1 MAKTRSRC
9 PRFLHYKAA
18 TATLTRMNATQYTN
32 VTVTEL
38 EGSECEIRATI
49 PAEILTQY
57 RTKAVKELGSSVEVP
72 GFRKGHVPEDMLIGH
87 LGESRIMERA
97 ANMALSD
104 IYPKIVVSENIEAL
118 GAPRINITKLAQGNA
133 LEFTATTAVMPA
145 ITLPN
150 YQKIAKDIFSKEET
164 FDVSDDEVAETLKH
178 IRRERGRIE
187 AYEKQKNDGVESPE
201 LPEIADDELP
211 ELTDEFVQQLG
222 DFKTVADF
230 EKKVRENILEEK
242 KLRGNE
248 KKRME
253 TLEKIIADT
262 KVVIPKLFIDEET
275 RRMHAQMEAQVAQTG
290 TKFEDYLK
298 NINKTIEEL
307 YTEWKPEAEKR
318 AKLQLILNT
327 IAKEQELTPDADM
340 VQREVDHI
348 KKSYPQAD
356 EENIRIYVATTKRNE
371 MVLDQLEKSAQ

>member
-1 MAKTRSRC
+1 MAVQHTAI
-9 PRFLHYKAA
+9 LHYLVS
-18 TATLTRMNATQYTN
+18 TATLTPMNATQYTD
-32 VTVTEL
+32 VTVKEL
-38 EGSECEIRATI
+38 EGSEREITATI

-57 RTKAVKELGSSVEVP
+57 RTKAIKELGSSVEVP

-87 LGESRIMERA
+87 LGESRVMERA

-104 IYPKIVVSENIEAL
+104 IYPKIVVDEKIDAL
-118 GAPRINITKLAQGNA
+118 GSPRISITKLANGNA

-145 ITLPN
+145 LTLPN
-150 YQKIAKDIFSKEET
+150 YHKIAKEVFSTEET
-164 FDVSDDEVAETLKH
+164 FEVSDDEVAETLKH

-187 AYEKQKNDGVESPE
+187 AYEKQKNEGVEEPQ
-201 LPEIADDELP
+201 LPEIKDEDLP
-211 ELTDEFVQQLG
+211 QLTDEFVQQLG

-248 KKRME
+248 KKRIE
-253 TLEKIIADT
+253 TLEKVIEGT
-262 KVVIPKLFIDEET
+262 KVTIPQLFINEET

-298 NINKTIEEL
+298 NIKKTVEEL

-318 AKLQLILNT
+318 AKLQLILNA
-327 IAKEQELTPDADM
+327 IAKEQNILPDPEEI
-340 VQREVDHI
+340 QREVSRV
-348 KKSYPQAD
+348 KQSYPQAD
-356 EENIRIYVATTKRNE
+356 TENIRIYVETTKRNE
-371 MVLDQLEKSAQ
+371 MVLDHLEKSAK